1 MNIAD
6 KFLEKVYEYE
16 RVRDELRMQAILYI
30 HKALDE
36 YRNGQYQKIDLTD
49 NQINIYYQGDYVQA
63 YEVYLTP
70 NNNLMV
76 DVENFGS
83 IRIEHLFTDDLKNI
97 ALEVHEIMITD

>member
-1 MNIAD
+1 MVFKNDFINKCVELDRLTQEVRNDAIN
-6 KFLEKVYEYE
+6 FLNEKLGY
-16 RVRDELRMQAILYI
+16 VR
-30 HKALDE
+30 
-36 YRNGQYQKIDLTD
+36 KIDLPE
-49 NQINIYYQGDYVQA
+49 NPINIYYQGDYVQA

-83 IRIEHLFTDDLKNI
+83 IRIEHIMTDDLKNI

>member
-1 MNIAD
+1 MVFKNDFINKCVELDRLTQEVRNDAIN
-6 KFLEKVYEYE
+6 FLNEKLGY
-16 RVRDELRMQAILYI
+16 VR
-30 HKALDE
+30 
-36 YRNGQYQKIDLTD
+36 KIDLTE
-49 NQINIYYQGDYVQA
+49 NPINIYYQGDYVQA

-83 IRIEHLFTDDLKNI
+83 IRIEHIMTDDLKNI

>member
-1 MNIAD
+1 MVFKNDFINKCVELDRLTQEVRNDAIN
-6 KFLEKVYEYE
+6 FLNEKLGY
-16 RVRDELRMQAILYI
+16 VR
-30 HKALDE
+30 
-36 YRNGQYQKIDLTD
+36 KIDLTE
-49 NQINIYYQGDYVQA
+49 NSINIYYQGDYVQA

-83 IRIEHLFTDDLKNI
+83 IRIEHIMTDDLKNI

>member
-1 MNIAD
+1 MVFKNDFINKCVELDRLTQEVRNDAIN
-6 KFLEKVYEYE
+6 FLNEKLGY
-16 RVRDELRMQAILYI
+16 VR
-30 HKALDE
+30 
-36 YRNGQYQKIDLTD
+36 KIDLTD
-49 NQINIYYQGDYVQA
+49 SSINIYYQGDYVQA

-83 IRIEHLFTDDLKNI
+83 IRIEHIMTDDLKNI